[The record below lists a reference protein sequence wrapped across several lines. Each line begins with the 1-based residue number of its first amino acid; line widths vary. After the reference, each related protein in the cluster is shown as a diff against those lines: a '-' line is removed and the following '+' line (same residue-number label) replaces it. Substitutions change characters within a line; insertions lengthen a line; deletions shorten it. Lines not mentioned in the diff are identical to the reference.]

1 MNFMRSSAARSAG
14 LLLAAAL
21 VSACAGSAPRTAQE
35 PSFAPALTVE
45 RFLRAANQGDLDTMS
60 SLFGTRDG
68 SVTGQWSR
76 KEVDERML
84 IFATVLRHQD
94 YSITGEQIVPGRR
107 EEATQLN
114 VRLVTQNGNVAEV
127 PFTLV
132 RTRRDSSWLV
142 ENFDLAALTRAR

>member
-1 MNFMRSSAARSAG
+1 MRSSAVCFPG
-14 LLLAAAL
+14 LLAAAL
-21 VSACAGSAPRTAQE
+21 LTACAGSAPRTPLE

-45 RFLRAANQGDLDTMS
+45 RFLRATNQRDLDTMA

-68 SVTGQWSR
+68 PVSRQWSR
-76 KEVDERML
+76 REVDERML

-107 EEATQLN
+107 EEAVQLN
-114 VRLVTQNGNVAEV
+114 VRVVTQNGNIAEV

-132 RTRRDSSWLV
+132 RTRRDSSWLI
-142 ENFDLAALTRAR
+142 ESFALDALTRAR